1 MKQLALSILL
11 KPRAIAIPSR
21 HNRSLAARWRLRLYP
36 FEQVRT
42 RQPDYADGGAEER
55 TAVVPMTAVWI
66 VVGVGVTLVLAIWF
80 SRGESDGSTDGGFV
94 SNHWIAEHRASDMH
108 DPGSK

>member
-1 MKQLALSILL
+1 METS
-11 KPRAIAIPSR
+11 PV
-21 HNRSLAARWRLRLYP
+21 P
-36 FEQVRT
+36 FRT
-42 RQPDYADGGAEER
+42 GEDAQPDYADGGAEER

-80 SRGESDGSTDGGFV
+80 SRDESDDAADGGFV
-94 SNHWIAEHRASDMH
+94 SNHWIAEHRASDRH